1 MVANPATSNYMLTTV
16 GQGLFAPVSANG
28 LVQGTAYPDPATRF
42 QLRTGWLS
50 AAETIPM
57 WGGVGIY
64 ELIPGSPVPGPN
76 RNLGVQVG
84 RATGLTGAGALAGF
98 SVFDQAYGMVNS
110 TGSPV
115 PTAGSYMQ
123 VMSYR
128 LGGGA
133 RIAVAC
139 DPALAA
145 LAGSKITSQ
154 VSWDFVNQLLIPYT
168 ASAMTIASG
177 TYVPASG
184 LVTLTM
190 SAPVTFSAGDA
201 IIVSALTG
209 TGAFASLNGTWT
221 ATSAAGT
228 TVTYTG
234 PTNLAATTITGGT
247 VNLGS
252 GAASAL
258 PVSVLEIQVGNSMTV
273 NYNPLNNTAQ
283 WNYGGSCAII
293 QL

>member
-1 MVANPATSNYMLTTV
+1 MVAQPASSNYMLTTV

-50 AAETIPM
+50 AAETLPM

-64 ELIPGSPVPGPN
+64 EMIPGAPTPGPN

-84 RATGLTGAGALAGF
+84 RATGLTGANALAGF

-110 TGSPV
+110 VGSPV

-139 DPALAA
+139 DPALAS
-145 LAGSKITSQ
+145 LAGSKISSQ
-154 VSWDFVNQLLIPYT
+154 VSWDFINQLLIPYT
-168 ASAMTIASG
+168 AAALTIASG
-177 TYVPASG
+177 TYNATNG

-190 SAPVTFSAGDA
+190 TAPVTFSAGDA
-201 IIVSALTG
+201 IVVSALTG
-209 TGAFASLNGTWT
+209 TGAFASLNGTYT
-221 ATSAAGT
+221 AQSASGT
-228 TVTYTG
+228 TVTYTAASG
-234 PTNLAATTITGGT
+234 LAATTITGGT

-258 PVSVLEIQVGNSMTV
+258 PVSVLEVQVGNSMTV
-273 NYNPLNNTAQ
+273 SYNSVNNTAQ